1 VTSYCTLLIVPTPG
15 PFGAFQKSCDRRMP
29 GRLLTQINSARRSTT
44 VNVPQGCAENM
55 RWVALQ
61 QKVPLFDRFSIGDG
75 TT

>member
-1 VTSYCTLLIVPTPG
+1 ME
-15 PFGAFQKSCDRRMP
+15 RRDERDHGMP
-29 GRLLTQINSARRSTT
+29 
-44 VNVPQGCAENM
+44 VPQGCAENM